1 MSLAPI
7 SSIQIL
13 EANLPADPA
22 ALGEV
27 MGIIDHLRA
36 LLNRPAMRWEYQD
49 GVAVA
54 ADRFGEETLVGLSWF
69 AEVVGPVWSGRC
81 VALDC
86 ACRRTANTAKD
97 RLAQRLLNVGL
108 VDLAGAVR
116 AIELCQDG
124 DQVLARYSLGLPR
137 VDVTG

>member
-1 MSLAPI
+1 MILA
-7 SSIQIL
+7 IQIL

-27 MGIIDHLRA
+27 LCAIEHLRGQ
-36 LLNRPAMRWEYQD
+36 LGRHAMRWEYQD
-49 GVAVA
+49 GVALA
-54 ADRFGEETLVGLSWF
+54 ADRFGEEPLVGLPWF

-86 ACRRTANTAKD
+86 ACRAAANSAKD

-116 AIELCQDG
+116 AIELRKEG
-124 DQVLARYSLGLPR
+124 DRVLARYSLGLPR